1 MKRYYYAG
9 KEITPKEYD
18 QVQIDNKRALE
29 LAEKTGDLGYMWQ
42 CKIVTVWDDGRP
54 ERTEAKDA

>member
-1 MKRYYYAG
+1 MNRYYFNG
-9 KEITPKEYD
+9 KEITRKEYE

-42 CKIVTVWDDGRP
+42 CNFVTVWDDGRP
-54 ERTEAKDA
+54 DPTE